1 MMLWHLL
8 GIITWQLL
16 RTCSTAPENEHSISY
31 IWLHLLCPSETD
43 AQFCFIVF
51 ASLPVSTRATVVT
64 NYVLLSIAE
73 PSAESSIP
81 TSIVLHF
88 WIIACR
94 WENNY
99 KHIPVHN
106 SDQIFLCSSL
116 QWSHIN
122 RLWISYA
129 WFENL
134 LHCDSLDLIS
144 HGKKMCMSIAY
155 PPRLWTSGEAQGEP
169 SSLPSCLGKKSFQ
182 TLLWTSWCCIYTA
195 FKPRGRSPLCPVQ
208 NHNKQ
213 VWLNDGSLEDE
224 GQIMQLS

>member
-1 MMLWHLL
+1 M
-8 GIITWQLL
+8 
-16 RTCSTAPENEHSISY
+16 HSS
-31 IWLHLLCPSETD
+31 C
-43 AQFCFIVF
+43 FFFIVF

-94 WENNY
+94 WWENNY

-122 RLWISYA
+122 RLWISYVWSALWFA
-129 WFENL
+129 WFDLTWEENVHV
-134 LHCDSLDLIS
+134 HC
-144 HGKKMCMSIAY
+144 
-155 PPRLWTSGEAQGEP
+155 
-169 SSLPSCLGKKSFQ
+169 LPSPAVNIRRSTRRTKLTPFMSGQKELSDTVVDKLMLYLYSF
-182 TLLWTSWCCIYTA
+182 
-195 FKPRGRSPLCPVQ
+195 
-208 NHNKQ
+208 
-213 VWLNDGSLEDE
+213 
-224 GQIMQLS
+224 